1 MRSVSRFVS
10 SGWLV
15 AALAACG
22 PAVAP
27 KPVTFDEDLPR
38 QQATPEAAPAPEVV
52 NRPVA
57 PPGKGLRNGSIP
69 RDKLS
74 AVLNGGPG
82 RLFHDQIEINA
93 MLDKDRFVGWQLVQF
108 LDPNSPL
115 HDADIQPGDVVL
127 AVNGKPL
134 SRPDQ
139 VYALW
144 ESLRTANEV
153 TAQVWRGNGQLTL
166 AFTIEPKL

>member
-1 MRSVSRFVS
+1 ML
-10 SGWLV
+10 LV

-38 QQATPEAAPAPEVV
+38 QQAGPTEGAPAPEVV

-57 PPGKGLRNGSIP
+57 PQGKGLRNGTIP
-69 RDKLS
+69 REKLI
-74 AVLNGGPG
+74 AVLNNGPG

-93 MLDKDRFVGWQLVQF
+93 KLDNERFVGWELVQF

-115 HDADIQPGDVVL
+115 HDADIVPGDVVL

-139 VYALW
+139 VYAVW